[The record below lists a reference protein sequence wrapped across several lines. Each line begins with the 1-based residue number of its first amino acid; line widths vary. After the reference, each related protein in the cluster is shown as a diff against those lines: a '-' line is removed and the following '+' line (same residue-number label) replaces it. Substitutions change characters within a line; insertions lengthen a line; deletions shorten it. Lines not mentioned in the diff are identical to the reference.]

1 MQETS
6 TPSKTAK
13 TVPKKKPA
21 PKAVSI
27 AAVDANELE
36 NYLRI
41 HYANRLPIQI
51 RYQSQRQNSANKW
64 RDLSVISFD
73 HTYITVSG
81 YNGTPYRYR
90 RDRVVEIR

>member
-1 MQETS
+1 MQEAS
-6 TPSKTAK
+6 SPIKTVK

-21 PKAVSI
+21 PKPESI
-27 AAVDANELE
+27 VAVDATELE

-41 HYANRLPIQI
+41 HVTNRSPINI

-64 RDLSVISFD
+64 RVLSVISFD
-73 HTYITVSG
+73 HTYITVNG

>member
-1 MQETS
+1 VS
-6 TPSKTAK
+6 TPVKTVK

-21 PKAVSI
+21 PKPASI
-27 AAVDANELE
+27 VAVDANELE
-36 NYLRI
+36 NYLRL
-41 HYANRLPIQI
+41 HVANRSPINI

-64 RDLSVISFD
+64 RDLYVISFD
-73 HTYITVSG
+73 HTYITVDG